1 MEKAEALIP
10 PFKLDEVKEALE
22 KEKIHRMTV
31 FEVKGA
37 GSQQGKVKCY
47 RGAHYLEDVSEVKV
61 EVVTEDHEVDEVRDI
76 IITALRTGDLCD
88 GEVAVLPLEGLV
100 RIRIGRCS

>member
-1 MEKAEALIP
+1 MKKIEAVIR
-10 PFKLDEVKEALE
+10 PFKFDAVREALE
-22 KEKIHRMTV
+22 KEQIHRMTV

-37 GSQQGKVKCY
+37 GSQQRKIQCY
-47 RGAHYLEDVSEVKV
+47 RGAQYLEEEPEVKV
-61 EVVTEDHEVDEVRDI
+61 EVVTEDDEVDQVRDT

-88 GEVAVLPLEGLV
+88 GEVAVLPMEGLV

>member
-1 MEKAEALIP
+1 MKKIEALIP

>member
-1 MEKAEALIP
+1 VLC
-10 PFKLDEVKEALE
+10 
-22 KEKIHRMTV
+22 
-31 FEVKGA
+31 GA
-37 GSQQGKVKCY
+37 Q
-47 RGAHYLEDVSEVKV
+47 YLEEEPEVKV
-61 EVVTEDHEVDEVRDI
+61 EVVTEDHEVDEVRAI